1 MTLDTSELRRGL
13 TETRRYLLSH
23 HEPDDWDRCHQPRV
37 FGRQLRVCARCSGIY
52 PGIILGLLAG
62 NLGGVPLSPVLIL
75 ALFPLPALVDWS
87 LSTFANRSGSNLVR
101 TATGALL
108 GFAYGVGLALI
119 SLGWLV
125 PVLAI
130 GGVYGVAALG
140 LLIAAA
146 NPGRIPGF
154 K

>member
-13 TETRRYLLSH
+13 RKTRRYLLSH
-23 HEPDDWDRCHQPRV
+23 HEPADWDRCHQPMV
-37 FGRQLRVCARCSGIY
+37 FGRQLRICARCSGIY
-52 PGIILGLLAG
+52 PGIIVGLLAG
-62 NLGGVPLSPVLIL
+62 VLGKVPLSPVLIL

-87 LSTFANRSGSNLVR
+87 LSTFANRTGNNLVR

-108 GFAYGVGLALI
+108 GSAYGLGLALI
-119 SLGWLV
+119 SVGRIL
-125 PVLAI
+125 PVFAI
-130 GGVYGVAALG
+130 GGVYGVSALG
-140 LLIAAA
+140 LLLAAA